1 MYIHIS
7 FILFTANHQHNS
19 VDRFGRMSVKHSG
32 PNKRSAKHFL
42 YVPRLISNFI
52 LHKFTDRNIAIIRGK
67 TPPQIQKA
75 VNYLNVLECTLCMI
89 LVRFPSPLSSLRT
102 LWMAPN

>member
-19 VDRFGRMSVKHSG
+19 VDSFGRMSVKHSG
-32 PNKRSAKHFL
+32 PNKRRAKHFL

-75 VNYLNVLECTLCMI
+75 VNYLNVLELLKFFCLKFF
-89 LVRFPSPLSSLRT
+89 V
-102 LWMAPN
+102 N